1 MTSAEHIESLR
12 RHGVRLLGEDGT
24 TREIPEN
31 FLETTTAMLRQTGIR
46 KVAYSIKVPE
56 TEDEMLL
63 AIWDCGFA
71 ESGSAD
77 EILSHED
84 R

>member
-1 MTSAEHIESLR
+1 
-12 RHGVRLLGEDGT
+12 
-24 TREIPEN
+24 
-31 FLETTTAMLRQTGIR
+31 MLRQTGIR
-46 KVAYSIKVPE
+46 KVAYSIKVRE

>member
-1 MTSAEHIESLR
+1 MTSAEHIESLC

-24 TREIPEN
+24 TREIPED
-31 FLETTTAMLRQTGIR
+31 FLETTTAMLQQIGAR
-46 KVAYSIKVPE
+46 KIAYSIKVPE

-77 EILSHED
+77 EILDHED